1 MMLVNIGIP
10 QAILLALFSMSLVI
24 NCVKDGEQTTTHW
37 WASAINL
44 VIDLALL
51 TWGGFF
57 S

>member
-1 MMLVNIGIP
+1 MSVNIGAP
-10 QAILLALFSMSLVI
+10 QAILLSLYFVSLVL
-24 NCVKDGEQTTTHW
+24 NCVENGKQTTTRW

-44 VIDLALL
+44 AINLALL

>member
-1 MMLVNIGIP
+1 MSVNIGIP
-10 QAILLALFSMSLVI
+10 QAILLALYFMSLVI

-37 WASAINL
+37 WASAIC
-44 VIDLALL
+44 VAVDLALL